1 MLSTPAFGPVVVSTS
16 AMTHRLPPVAAR
28 MADIAPFHVMELM
41 ARSQALEADGRDI
54 VHMEVGEPDFPTPE
68 PVCAAARA
76 FIATGRVRYTHALGL
91 PQLREAIA
99 AFYEHRHGLKV
110 DPRRIIVTAGAS
122 GALLLALGLLVG
134 RDDEWL
140 LPDPGYPCNR
150 HFVRLLE
157 GRPVPLPVLPEFAYQ
172 PTGAQV
178 RAAWGERT
186 RALMVASPA
195 NPTGT
200 MLGRAQL
207 DDLWRAVAGL
217 GGVLVADEIYQG
229 LTYGTD
235 ATTALSLTDDVF
247 VINSFS
253 KYFNMTG
260 WRLGWLV
267 VPEGCVRDV
276 EKLAQNLFISPS
288 APAQYGALAAF
299 RPDTLAILE
308 SRREE
313 FRRRRDLLL
322 PGLRRLGFRVP
333 AEPEGAFYIYADIG
347 DLAEDSFELASRL
360 IEAAG
365 VAATPGLD
373 FGRNSPGRH
382 MRFAYTVATDRLQ
395 EGLERIGR
403 LLGR

>member
-1 MLSTPAFGPVVVSTS
+1 
-16 AMTHRLPPVAAR
+16 

-41 ARSQALEADGRDI
+41 ARAQALEADGRDI

-68 PVCAAARA
+68 PVCEAARA

-99 AFYEHRHGLKV
+99 GFYEHRHALKV

-157 GRPVPLPVLPEFAYQ
+157 GKPVPLPVLPEFAYQ
-172 PTGAQV
+172 PTGEQV
-178 RAAWGERT
+178 RAAWGPGT

-200 MLGRAQL
+200 MLGRARL
-207 DDLWRAVAGL
+207 DELWRTVANL
-217 GGVLVADEIYQG
+217 GGVLVTDEIYQG
-229 LTYGTD
+229 LTYGTE

-347 DLAEDSFELASRL
+347 DLAGDSFEFASRL

-373 FGRNSPGRH
+373 FGHNAPGRH
-382 MRFAYTVATDRLQ
+382 MRFAYTVAEDRLQ
-395 EGLERIGR
+395 EGIERIGR